1 MGQRYIEALILPFQ
15 YIYNMVE
22 TDSGMPHASMEEPL
36 RASNKIVTHLMFGSD
51 TSYKPIK

>member
-22 TDSGMPHASMEEPL
+22 TDSGMPHAAMEEPS
-36 RASNKIVTHLMFGSD
+36 RASNKIVTHVIFGSD